1 MIEADEEVQHGRF
14 TSRGGGVLGRLD
26 DQGIRACEDAAQ
38 RRPSFEAPI
47 DAFDHAGSYLN
58 SLCGVPQIVTGLEKL
73 KVFVDGDDAC
83 IVYDLKTAPVP
94 TARTA
99 EWYRVNDGKISSVT
113 VVFDARPF
121 APLFE
126 AQGH

>member
-1 MIEADEEVQHGRF
+1 MVDSAHVAEEF
-14 TSRGGGVLGRLD
+14 LD
-26 DQGIRACEDAAQ
+26 AWTTRD
-38 RRPSFEAPI
+38 FEHARTLLKDDLHFEGPI
-47 DAFDHAGSYLN
+47 DTFDDADSYLN
-58 SLCGVPQIVTGLEKL
+58 SLRGLTQIVTGVEKL
-73 KVFVDGDDAC
+73 KVFVDGDDTC
-83 IVYDLKTAPVP
+83 IFYDLKTAPVP

-99 EWYRVNDGKISSVT
+99 EWYRVIGGKISTVA

>member
-1 MIEADEEVQHGRF
+1 LADSALVAEEFLDAWTTKDFERARTLLKDDLRF
-14 TSRGGGVLGRLD
+14 EG
-26 DQGIRACEDAAQ
+26 
-38 RRPSFEAPI
+38 PI
-47 DAFDHAGSYLN
+47 DTFDDADSYLN
-58 SLCGVPQIVTGLEKL
+58 SLRGLSQIVTGLEKL

-83 IVYDLKTAPVP
+83 IVDDLKTAPVP

-99 EWYRVNDGKISSVT
+99 EWYRVNDGKTSWVT

>member
-1 MIEADEEVQHGRF
+1 MTDSHVGLDFFDAWTTKDFERARTLLKDDVRF
-14 TSRGGGVLGRLD
+14 EG
-26 DQGIRACEDAAQ
+26 
-38 RRPSFEAPI
+38 PI
-47 DAFDHAGSYLN
+47 DTFDDADSYLN
-58 SLCGVPQIVTGLEKL
+58 ALRGFTQIMTGLEKL

-83 IVYDLKTAPVP
+83 IVYDVNTAPVP

-99 EWYRVNDGKISSVT
+99 EWYHASNGKIDRVA

-126 AQGH
+126 SQGD